1 MQVSRCQAGKQL
13 PGSLTVLRYRQTGTA
28 LQLCGDQGKHIGIG
42 PRFRQLDRQRR
53 GQQRVINLQRRF
65 LRLPIGGR
73 CRDGAH
79 ELGHIDRRQYG
90 RCQIRRTGR
99 GLPCLVAIDKQRKLA
114 PLFRQLRCVNSCLLE
129 EGVDLLLFRFASGQ
143 RAKLLHRRRI
153 ALPVEHRRQLEY
165 RIVNHRQSGDAEPVA
180 RDVHRFVDE
189 EFVITGQCQQ
199 SDQCGDENCFY
210 VHGFLP
216 E

>member
-1 MQVSRCQAGKQL
+1 MQVSRCQTGKQL
-13 PGSLTVLRYRQTGTA
+13 PSALTVLRYRQTGTA
-28 LQLCGDQGKHIGIG
+28 LQLGGDQGKHIGIG
-42 PRFRQLDRQRR
+42 PRLGQLDRQRR

-65 LRLPIGGR
+65 LRMPIGR
-73 CRDGAH
+73 RRRDGAH

-99 GLPCLVAIDKQRKLA
+99 GLPCLVAIDKQRELA
-114 PLFRQLRCVNSCLLE
+114 ALFRQLLCVNPCLLE
-129 EGVDLLLFRFASGQ
+129 EGVDLLLFHFAPGQ

-153 ALPVEHRRQLEY
+153 ALPVKLRRQLEY
-165 RIVNHRQSGDAEPVA
+165 RIMNHWQSGNVEPVGL
-180 RDVHRFVDE
+180 DVRGSVDQE
-189 EFVITGQCQQ
+189 LVVTGQCQQ